1 MTVPGQERSCMEPGY
16 RVYPRVDCDER
27 FAVIAPNGCALP
39 LRPLWEHEAEF
50 VAKTL
55 NALAEELAS
64 PTTHDRIGA

>member
-16 RVYPRVDCDER
+16 RVYPRVDCDGR

-39 LRPLWEHEAEF
+39 LRPLWENEAEF

-55 NALAEELAS
+55 NALAEESTCS
-64 PTTHDRIGA
+64 PTHDGSGA